1 MKHIGGIRVRK
12 VLVLALM
19 AVMLISMVATSA
31 PAKIEA
37 ELNVLT
43 PVAKFVSDAA
53 LEGFVKWAKA
63 KYGVDVKVSNTSK
76 GTQVAAG
83 MIREWG
89 VNPQADIIWGGE
101 TVIYDGLSADGF
113 LIKHEVPQAYLDKI
127 PVSMGS
133 PKPLPLKDPKGYW
146 TGTALEP
153 YGIVYNEG
161 LLIRRLRSTAPETW
175 EDLINNPK
183 HKGQIAQCTPDNS
196 SSSHSTYEVILQMLG
211 ETKGWEWLAK
221 LGAYTGQFVA
231 RSKDVPSVV
240 AKGEYALGFAVPSYM
255 AFEEFLNGYDIK
267 FVAPAGCY
275 VTPEPIAVIKNSKNA
290 NAAKAFIEYLL
301 TDEGQRL
308 FIDRGLFPIMPAMKV
323 EGPKGSTAELAVQ
336 FYGGR
341 RSYFE
346 GTVANTYDNVLA
358 DGRYDAVNKYF
369 RDNIFAK
376 IDELK
381 KKY

>member
-1 MKHIGGIRVRK
+1 VRK

-19 AVMLISMVATSA
+19 AVLLVTSVAMAA

-37 ELNVLT
+37 ELNVVT

-63 KYGVDVKVSNTSK
+63 KYGIDVKVSNTSK

-101 TVIYDGLSADGF
+101 TVVYDGLAADGF
-113 LIKHEVPQAYLDKI
+113 LIKHEAPLALLDKI
-127 PVSMGS
+127 PVSMGT

-161 LLIRRLRSTAPETW
+161 LLVRRLRLTAPKTW
-175 EDLINNPK
+175 DDMLSNPK
-183 HKGQIAQCTPDNS
+183 MKGQIAQCTPDNS
-196 SSSHSTYEVILQMLG
+196 SSSHATYEVILQRLG
-211 ETKGWEWLAK
+211 EAKGWEWLAK
-221 LGAYTGQFVA
+221 MGAYTGQFVA

-240 AKGEYALGFAVPSYM
+240 AKGEYAIGFAVPSYM

-267 FVAPAGCY
+267 YVAPEGCY
-275 VTPEPIAVIKNSKNA
+275 VTPEPIAVIKNCKNP

-308 FIDRGLFPIMPAMKV
+308 FIDRGLFPIMPDLKV
-323 EGPKGSTAELAVQ
+323 EGPAGSTAELAVQ

-346 GTVANTYDNVLA
+346 GKVENTYDNILA

-376 IDELK
+376 IEELK